1 MIIKKIDELIVLNN
15 DIYILTNF
23 KDYIIINDNYQ
34 GLILLN
40 HTLRTIEKIFIFEG
54 IHIYHLYQKYNGNS
68 VLVYSPE
75 NEEIIF
81 VDINTKKHA
90 VIKTHTDEVFSPN
103 YYWNDNTLLMITFNG
118 DFYQLCFESYIL
130 RQVTAKEAEKI
141 CSSFFNFWNASR
153 EYHVL
158 KVYSEQQSFIV
169 KNNTESVSFFN
180 YAQQEY
186 VTAKNFSDGWHDV
199 EYNNNIFL
207 FIHEKKIEI
216 INDQNKIILKPRLG
230 YILLRARFL
239 SSNQIVVFSSKPS
252 NSRECLLETYSLE
265 C

>member
-1 MIIKKIDELIVLNN
+1 MLIKKIDELIILNN

-75 NEEIIF
+75 NKEIIL
-81 VDINTKKHA
+81 VDIDTKEHT
-90 VIKTHTDEVFSPN
+90 VIKTHTNEVFSPN
-103 YYWNDNTLLMITFNG
+103 YYWNDNTLLMITFNS
-118 DFYQLCFESYIL
+118 DFYQLCFEFYIL
-130 RQVTAKEAEKI
+130 KQVIAKEVEKT

-169 KNNTESVSFFN
+169 KNNNKSISFLN
-180 YAQQEY
+180 YAQQKY
-186 VTAKNFSDGWHDV
+186 VIAKNFSDGWHDV
-199 EYNNNIFL
+199 EYSNNIFL

-216 INDQNKIILKPRLG
+216 INNQDKITLKPHPD
-230 YILLRARFL
+230 YIFLRARFL
-239 SSNQIVVFSSKPS
+239 SNNQIVVLSSKPS